1 MLSGA
6 DCVAQTRQL
15 RFPMLHSWTESM
27 GLSSGIPPFLQMTA
41 NTAAVTLFSMSKAW
55 KRSMSAHKV
64 GPGMLG
70 MAS

>member
-1 MLSGA
+1 MDVGVVWNVIIRL
-6 DCVAQTRQL
+6 
-15 RFPMLHSWTESM
+15 
-27 GLSSGIPPFLQMTA
+27 SGIPSFLQMTA

-55 KRSMSAHKV
+55 KRSISAHKV